1 MLLSRIRPVG
11 CTLKKCSFV
20 HLGFSTYIQIDFL
33 SSMADFTKL
42 EKKVKEIFN
51 ATIEKPLL
59 TSTIVLVLVTILVL
73 GLSLK
78 YYLRDFDN
86 FIIQVLAEAHG
97 MIFDIAIIG
106 ILIFWLNKN
115 GETRQRI
122 RTYKDEIDDFR
133 LWESEEAAFRTVG
146 NIKRL
151 NRHKIYEINLVNCY
165 LAKTNLSYT
174 NLAGSNL
181 NSGNVS
187 QSSLIESNLEN
198 ARLNQTNFENSN
210 LNQANLM
217 GAYASGANFKDT
229 FLIKAR
235 FEAAFLIKANFNNAY
250 LMEANLQNSYLMGA
264 DFENAS
270 LYKADLRGAK
280 GLTVEQLSKVKTL
293 YLAKFDDEILEQI
306 KTNLPELV
314 DS

>member
-1 MLLSRIRPVG
+1 MGFFDKRA
-11 CTLKKCSFV
+11 KKIGEV
-20 HLGFSTYIQIDFL
+20 
-33 SSMADFTKL
+33 
-42 EKKVKEIFN
+42 FN
-51 ATIEKPLL
+51 SIIEKPLL
-59 TSTIVLVLVTILVL
+59 TSTLVLMLVTVLVL
-73 GLSLK
+73 GLSFK
-78 YYLRDFDN
+78 YYLRDFDT
-86 FIIQVLAEAHG
+86 FIQQILAEAHG
-97 MIFDIAIIG
+97 MIFDIAVIG

-151 NRHKIYEINLVNCY
+151 NRHKIHEINLVNCY
-165 LAKTNLSYT
+165 LPRTNLNYV
-174 NLAGSNL
+174 NLAASNM
-181 NSGNVS
+181 NSANIS

-210 LNQANLM
+210 LNQANLQS
-217 GAYASGANFKDT
+217 AYASGANFKDA
-229 FLIKAR
+229 FLIKAQ
-235 FEAAFLIKANFNNAY
+235 FENAFLIKANFSNAF
-250 LMEANLQNSYLMGA
+250 LMEANLQNCYLMGA

-306 KTNLPELV
+306 RTALPELV
-314 DS
+314 GV